1 MLSLYGATGQ
11 TADLINV
18 DGNKFKLKAN
28 GDVEVKQ
35 LAGTGTRMVVA
46 DTTGQLTTQPNPT
59 GLIAITKHDPADNY
73 AANEM
78 VQHQDGIWRA
88 KAPVKAEPWDETHW
102 TRIDTDGAVQT
113 NPDGSITVIGDLS
126 NVNAALNQLIAKQL
140 YIEKDPV
147 ASQSI
152 VNGGAVSDV
161 PLTIQGA
168 AGQTGNLQ
176 QWSNDAGDVLA
187 EIKAGGTYKVGR
199 RGGHGFEETRY
210 LQYPYFQL

>member
-1 MLSLYGATGQ
+1 MPTR
-11 TADLINV
+11 
-18 DGNKFKLKAN
+18 FKIKAN

-35 LAGTGTRMVVA
+35 LAGTDTRMVVA
-46 DTTGQLTTQPNPT
+46 DTTGQLSTQPDPT
-59 GLIAITKHDPADNY
+59 GLIAITKHDPTDNY

-78 VQHQDGIWRA
+78 VRHQDGIWRA

-176 QWSNDAGDVLA
+176 QWADDAGAIQSYVMKNGNIVVGGKPLSIPDA
-187 EIKAGGTYKVGR
+187 TSPAGVKLGVQ
-199 RGGHGFEETRY
+199 GGLECNVCYCRNANGA
-210 LQYPYFQL
+210 